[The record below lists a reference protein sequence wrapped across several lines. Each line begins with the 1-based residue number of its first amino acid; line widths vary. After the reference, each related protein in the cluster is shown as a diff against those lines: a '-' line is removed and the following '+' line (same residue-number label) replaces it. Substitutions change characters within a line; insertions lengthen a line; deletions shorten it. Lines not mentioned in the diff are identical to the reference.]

1 MRTNIL
7 LKIHPAYQHRWVQY
21 MLLIIGRL
29 IVFFIFIA
37 LCQQK
42 LKAQQSA
49 IYTDEIKFYNRGLEL
64 FDKEKYAA
72 AQKHFAW
79 FSQIS
84 KNKVQQIDAQ
94 YYTAVCAMELF
105 NTDAEPLLK
114 AIIEKYPENTRSKLA
129 IYQLGKLYYRN
140 KNNKLTVFTLDKLP
154 VKYLSGTDLREF
166 YFIYGYA
173 LFKVE
178 RFDDAKAAFK
188 NIKDEKSKFYDAA
201 NYYYGY
207 VCYKSADYD
216 EALEHFGRVKH
227 HKTFGPLAAVYVAQV
242 YFARKQYK
250 DVIAYC
256 DTISNKDVAD
266 DVAGMIGQSYYYL
279 GSFETAIPHLEK
291 FMSAAPIAPG
301 NSDFYMLGLS
311 YAKTKQYNKA
321 IEQLLKIDAGNDTIG
336 TYVYYHLGECYLQLD
351 KKTNAMAAFEKCFQ
365 LNPHSIMAETAL
377 YNSAKIADELNMQGV
392 AMTSYVKLIDLFPES
407 IYVNDARANLSNLL
421 LHARNFKEAIKI
433 LEGIKKPNKQDLTIT
448 QRVSYY
454 RAEEFYL
461 NNNYKDAIELFTKAS
476 QVDFDKK
483 ITALA
488 NFWLGEQAFKEQQY
502 VKAQEYYKTF
512 QAEEEIKSTRFYN
525 LSFYNLGYAFLKAEN
540 YIKAIESF
548 KMYVEKDAAMSN
560 PEVYTDAVIRTAD
573 CYFVSRLYDKSI
585 EYYDLVIKKSL
596 NGADYALYQKALILG
611 VLGRNDEKIAAL
623 KSLETNYPKS
633 TYIDDAVYERASIY
647 LQTEDFSNAV
657 IAFTTIIINYPRSV
671 YLRKAIL
678 NKSLALF
685 NLGKNDEA
693 MTEIKKLLSSYPNSD
708 EAREAVIIAQ
718 NIYVSQG
725 KGDEIIKILEGFP
738 NVVVSASTQD
748 SLTYESA
755 FNLYQKNDFLKAGKS
770 FGNYI
775 SKFPGGYFILK
786 ANYFKA
792 ECDYKQKNYN
802 DALTGYEYVA
812 NALRSDF
819 TERSTRQSAIIS
831 FMNKNFDKAYE
842 YYAALERIAGNKDN
856 LSISLLGQMRSSSLQ
871 GKTDSA
877 AQASLKYL
885 NSGIAQKEGITE
897 AHLNL
902 GRYFILHNKPD
913 SAYTEFA
920 IVVKETKNIYG
931 AEAKYNMAL
940 IQYLRNEYKT
950 VQKTIFELDDQF
962 GAFDSWV
969 AKGFILLADTYIKL
983 NDAFQAKATLQ
994 SLIDNYDGPEIREIA
1009 KVKLE
1014 EIIAMEKKQK
1024 ADSEKQVEQRIK
1036 QKENK

>member
-1 MRTNIL
+1 MRTNIFH
-7 LKIHPAYQHRWVQY
+7 KIHPAFQHPRVQFL
-21 MLLIIGRL
+21 LLIIGRL
-29 IVFFIFIA
+29 IVFLIFIA

-42 LKAQQSA
+42 LKAQQTA

-64 FDKEKYAA
+64 FDKEKFSA
-72 AQKHFAW
+72 AQKHFTW
-79 FSQIS
+79 FSQIT
-84 KNKVQQIDAQ
+84 KNRAQQIDAQ

-105 NTDAEPLLK
+105 NADAESLLK
-114 AIIEKYPENTRSKLA
+114 AVIEKYPESTRAKLA
-129 IYQLGKLYYRN
+129 IYQLGKLHYRN
-140 KNNKLTVFTLDKLP
+140 KNNKLTVSTLDKLQ
-154 VKYLSGTDLREF
+154 VKYLSGNDLREF

-178 RFDDAKAAFK
+178 RFDDAKAAFR
-188 NIKDEKSKFYDAA
+188 NIKDEKSKFYDAS

-242 YFARKQYK
+242 YFTRKQYK

-266 DVAGMIGQSYYYL
+266 DVAGMIGQSYFYL
-279 GSFETAIPHLEK
+279 GLFETAIPHLEK

-301 NSDFYMLGLS
+301 NNDFYMLGLS
-311 YAKTKQYNKA
+311 YANTKEYNKA
-321 IEQLLKIDAGNDTIG
+321 IEQLLKIESGKDSIG
-336 TYVYYHLGECYLQLD
+336 PYVYYHLGECYLQLD
-351 KKTNAMAAFEKCFQ
+351 KKTNALAAFEKCFQ
-365 LNPHSIMAETAL
+365 LDPRGKMSEIAL
-377 YNSAKIADELNMQGV
+377 FNSAKIADELNLQGV

-407 IYVNDARANLSNLL
+407 IYVNEARANLSNLL
-421 LHARNFKEAIKI
+421 MHARNFKEAIKI
-433 LEGIKKPNKQDLTIT
+433 LDGIKKPNSQDLTIT

-454 RAEEFYL
+454 RAEELYL
-461 NNNYKDAIELFTKAS
+461 NNNYKEAIELFTRAA
-476 QVDFDKK
+476 QVDYDKK

-488 NFWLGEQAFKEQQY
+488 NFWLGEQSFKEQQFL
-502 VKAQEYYKTF
+502 KALEFYKTF
-512 QAEEEIKSTRFYN
+512 QSEEDIKNTRFYN
-525 LSFYNLGYAFLKAEN
+525 LSFYNQGYAYLKTEN
-540 YIKAIESF
+540 YVKAIESF
-548 KMYVEKDAAMSN
+548 KIYVEKDAAKSN

-573 CYFVSRLYDKSI
+573 CYFVSRMYDKSI
-585 EYYDLVIKKSL
+585 EYYDLVIKKEL

-611 VLGRNDEKIAAL
+611 VIGKNDEKISAL
-623 KSLETNYPKS
+623 KLLETHYPKS

-647 LQTEDFSNAV
+647 LQTEDFNNAV
-657 IAFTTIIINYPRSV
+657 SGFSSLIVNYPRSV

-685 NLGKNDEA
+685 NLGKNEEA
-693 MTEIKKLLSSYPNSD
+693 MTEIKKLLSNYPNSD

-718 NIYVSQG
+718 NIYVSLG

-738 NVVVSASTQD
+738 NIVVSASTQD
-748 SLTYESA
+748 SLSYESA
-755 FNLYQKNDFLKAGKS
+755 FNLYQKNDFLKAAKS

-775 SKFPGGYFILK
+775 NKFPGGYFILK

-792 ECDYKQKNYN
+792 ECDYKLKSYN
-802 DALTGYEYVA
+802 DALIGYEYVA

-819 TERSTRQSAIIS
+819 TERSTRQSAIIN
-831 FMNKNFDKAYE
+831 FMNKNYDKAFE

-856 LSISLLGQMRSSSLQ
+856 LSISLLGQMRCSSLQ

-877 AQASLKYL
+877 AQASQKYL
-885 NSGIAQKEGITE
+885 NSGIAQKDGITE
-897 AHLNL
+897 AHINL
-902 GRYFILHNKPD
+902 GRNFMLRNKPD

-920 IVVKETKNIYG
+920 FVVKETKNVYG
-931 AEAKYNMAL
+931 AEAKYNMAF
-940 IQYLRNEYKT
+940 IQYMRKEYKT
-950 VQKTIFELDDQF
+950 VQKTVFELNDQF
-962 GAFDSWV
+962 GAFDNWV
-969 AKGFILLADTYIKL
+969 AKGFILLADTYIKM

-994 SLIDNYDGPEIREIA
+994 SLIDNYDGPEIRDIA
-1009 KVKLE
+1009 KIKLE
-1014 EIIAMEKKQK
+1014 EIIEMEKKQK

-1036 QKENK
+1036 LKENK